1 MNWPTRGSLLLLVGV
16 LACGGD
22 DAMEE
27 ANRLEEVA
35 AAGAS
40 VMPFDL
46 DSSTHVFEKTAD
58 GGLQQVLSD
67 TRDAEQIAL
76 IRDHLKE
83 EAERFAQG
91 DFHDP
96 AMIHGEAMPGLHDLV
111 MGHEALTIDYDE
123 VEAGGQILY
132 SSDDPDL
139 VAALHAW
146 FDAQLSDHGEH
157 AQGHR

>member
-1 MNWPTRGSLLLLVGV
+1 
-16 LACGGD
+16 
-22 DAMEE
+22 MEE
-27 ANRLEEVA
+27 ADRLEEVA

-46 DSSTHVFEKTAD
+46 DASTHVFEKTAN
-58 GGLQQVLSD
+58 GGLQQVVSD
-67 TRDAEQIAL
+67 TQDAEQIAL
-76 IRDHLKE
+76 IRDHLRE
-83 EAERFAQG
+83 EAERFAAG

-111 MGHEALTIDYDE
+111 MGHEGLTIEYGE
-123 VEAGGQILY
+123 VEAGGQIRY

-146 FDAQLSDHGEH
+146 FDAQLRDHGEH
-157 AQGHR
+157 AQAHR